1 MLNPIKGSIDTLISH
16 TSNQFKSGFSTVSVL
31 AAALT
36 FAVTGSAVIYGLNQ
50 MAERSNDARLLL
62 TQIKEQVSRL
72 NALEWEGISKGKIDE
87 DLAEELAENQE
98 STEAVLEG
106 LHQIGK
112 DEYQNSLVQ
121 VFALYASYRQKMED
135 IFNLV
140 ESGDIQQVIEI
151 EANSA
156 DEIYDELYAE
166 IVELEDI
173 YIQYKQRARSLAQL
187 GTVFS
192 LIAAASAI
200 SLIFHRFSYRL
211 WHKNRTLEA
220 AFCELKSTQDHLV
233 QQEKMAALGQLIA
246 GVAHEINN
254 PLGAIRASASNTDS
268 ALKEAIA
275 DLPNLNHHLTIEQQ
289 ESFFA
294 LISKALNSPSL
305 VLSQEQRAIKRGIV
319 AQLQSHNIEDPRY
332 VADLLVDIG
341 VREDLDFLM
350 PILKSEH
357 RDWAIHLAHSLAS
370 SFLNNQTI
378 LRAVER
384 SSKIVFA
391 LKSYARFDQSGDKK
405 LLQISDGIESV
416 LEIYHNQ
423 IKRNIQLGCNYQ
435 KVPSIWGYPDELIQV
450 WTNLIHNAIQAM
462 ESGGTL
468 SISIAQK
475 DGGVEVCIA
484 DTGSGIPS
492 HVKDRMFDAF
502 FTTKS
507 AGQGSGLGLYI
518 SKKIIDKHCGS
529 IEVESRPGNTEFR
542 IWLPVDEAPS
552 QDSRLNEDVIE
563 EYTHV

>member
-1 MLNPIKGSIDTLISH
+1 MLNPVKGSIDTLVSR
-16 TSNQFKSGFSTVSVL
+16 TSNQFKAGFSTLSVL

-50 MAERSNDARLLL
+50 MAEQSNDARLLL

-87 DLAEELAENQE
+87 DLTEELAENQE
-98 STEAVLEG
+98 NTDEILEE

-112 DEYQNSLVQ
+112 QKYQANLDR
-121 VFALYASYRQKMED
+121 VFALYASYKRKMEG

-140 ESGDIQQVIEI
+140 ESGDIQRVIAVESD
-151 EANSA
+151 EA
-156 DEIYDELYAE
+156 DKIYDELYDE
-166 IVELEDI
+166 IVELEEI
-173 YIQYKQRARSLAQL
+173 FVQYKLQARTLAQF

-200 SLIFHRFSYRL
+200 SLLFHRFSYRL
-211 WHKNRTLEA
+211 WDKNRTLEA
-220 AFCELKSTQDHLV
+220 AFSELKSTQDHLI

-294 LISKALNSPSL
+294 LISKALNSSSL

-341 VREDLDFLM
+341 VRDDLEFLM

-370 SFLNNQTI
+370 SFLNNKTI

-405 LLQISDGIESV
+405 PLQVSDGIENV

-423 IKRNIQLGCNYQ
+423 IKRNIQLSCNYQ
-435 KVPSIWGYPDELIQV
+435 EVPSILGYPDELIQV

-468 SISIAQK
+468 TISIAEK
-475 DGGVEVCIA
+475 DGGVEVRIA
-484 DTGSGIPS
+484 DTGSGIPP

-518 SKKIIDKHCGS
+518 SKKIVDKHRGS

-542 IWLPVDEAPS
+542 IWLPIEEAPS
-552 QDSRLNEDVIE
+552 QDSRPKEEAIE
-563 EYTHV
+563 EFTHV